1 MKRTMWVTA
10 ILIVTLNAVP
20 AAAEPLLWQA
30 LRDGRAAVLIRHAL
44 APGTGD
50 PAAFDVGDCATQ
62 RNLSEEGRAQARR
75 IGDMFRANG
84 IDTATI
90 LTSQWCRCRDTA
102 TEMAL
107 GPVQDA
113 SFLNSFFANRGDG
126 PDQTAAL
133 RAYLIATALNAPVV
147 MITHQ
152 VNITALTG
160 HFPRSGE
167 IVFIAMPVDENV
179 RILGTIQTLQ

>member
-1 MKRTMWVTA
+1 MKQAVWIFA

-20 AAAEPLLWQA
+20 AAADPFLWQA

-84 IDTATI
+84 IDTAAI

-113 SFLNSFFANRGDG
+113 PFLNSFFANRGDG

-133 RAYLIATALNAPVV
+133 RTYLTEADPETPLVLV
-147 MITHQ
+147 THQ
-152 VNITALTG
+152 VNITALTDY
-160 HFPRSGE
+160 FPRSGE
-167 IVFIAMPVDENV
+167 LVFVELPVTDDLTV
-179 RILGTIQTLQ
+179 LGTVATR